1 VPIDKIEFKSRFS
14 FNRGQESAK
23 KQLVLPFLLAS
34 LTGVVLGVCLLI
46 LFKSQSAQ
54 PIIETIPAPQAGA
67 GQAAANGVFGA
78 AELPGVSLTVWQV
91 GVFSEQAKADQERT
105 ALAQKGVTAVLRGTG
120 PIHLFAGAAPDK
132 KAGEALGTKLTELK
146 VNHFVKEYGIA
157 PLSGVIEGVPEAE
170 AKQIELLL
178 SQEVKIAE
186 ELFKADSAGGKALRD
201 RWSALAADAKT
212 AGESLGKAGRGEQA
226 AALQLLHQQ
235 LGEAAAA
242 AHENKGVLDV
252 QGRLIQFFVSYESLG
267 TKLIN
272 IR

>member
-1 VPIDKIEFKSRFS
+1 MDKIEYKSRFN
-14 FNRGQESAK
+14 FNRGQESTK
-23 KQLVLPFLLAS
+23 KQLVLPILLAS

-46 LFKSQSAQ
+46 LFKSQAAQ
-54 PIIETIPAPQAGA
+54 PIVETIPAPQAAA
-67 GQAAANGVFGA
+67 GQPANSVYGA

-91 GVFSEQAKADQERT
+91 GVFSEQAKVEQERT
-105 ALAQKGVTAVLRGTG
+105 TLAQKGVTAVPRGTG

-146 VNHFVKEYGIA
+146 VNHFVKEYGIT
-157 PLSGVIEGVPEAE
+157 PLSGVIEGVPAAD
-170 AKQIELLL
+170 AKQIERLL

-186 ELFKADSAGGKALRD
+186 ALLKADSAGGKALRD
-201 RWSALAADAKT
+201 QWSALAADAKT
-212 AGESLGKAGRGEQA
+212 AGESLVKGGQQENA

-252 QGRLIQFFVSYESLG
+252 QGRLIQFFVSYEILG
-267 TKLIN
+267 AKLVK